1 MEWIGRGMNL
11 SVRETGTWQRTL
23 DIEVPAADVERHLDD
38 VARDIQRRASLPGFR
53 KGRVPLDMVRQQF
66 AQTVEQQFLESF
78 VPKLTSEGVSEAGL
92 APVVPPLVRN
102 LKFGPG
108 QPLRFEAQVEVR
120 PEIEAKDYR
129 KLPGVR
135 RVRTITD
142 ADFDRVMDELRE
154 ESAVFADLDR
164 PAGRED
170 VVLLDSQ
177 RIDLNGRR
185 MPGTRLKS
193 RRIQLGAP
201 EMLPELENALL
212 GAEPGQERTFEMNY
226 PDDYQNQELAGQ
238 RIRYVVKIRK
248 IQEKK
253 LRDLDDNFAR
263 EVFHLESL
271 EELRSRVRA
280 NLESEEQTRIRREVE
295 GSVSDALIQRNPV
308 DLPERLVEWT
318 LDRVMHE
325 ATGHREVPEHL
336 KKDLAERYR
345 PGVERSLKREVL
357 LAAVARQEKLEVS
370 DEEVASEIDRMARAE
385 PRQAARIRARYQSA
399 EARQGLLEALL
410 ERKALDWLIEQAELK
425 DEEIQPSQLV
435 VPAGR

>member
-1 MEWIGRGMNL
+1 MNR
-11 SVRETGTWQRTL
+11 SVRDTGTWTKTI
-23 DIEVPAADVERHLDD
+23 DIEIPADEVERRLDD

-66 AQTVEQQFLESF
+66 AHTVEQQFLESF
-78 VPKLTSEGVSEAGL
+78 VPKFTTEAVDEAKL

-102 LKFGPG
+102 LKFVPG
-108 QPLRFEAQVEVR
+108 QPLTFEAQVEVR
-120 PEIEAKDYR
+120 PEVQAKDYR

-135 RVRTITD
+135 RTRPITD
-142 ADFDRVMDELRE
+142 TDLEKVLDGLRE

-164 PAGRED
+164 PAGRGD

-177 RIDLNGRR
+177 RIDANGRR
-185 MPGTRLKS
+185 LAGTRLKS

-226 PDDYQNQELAGQ
+226 PADYENKELAGQ

-253 LRDLDDNFAR
+253 LRELDDNFAR

-280 NLESEEQTRIRREVE
+280 NLEDEEQTRIRREIE
-295 GSVSDALIQRNPV
+295 TSVSEALIERNPM
-308 DLPERLVEWT
+308 DLPDRLIQWT
-318 LDRVMHE
+318 LDRVIHE
-325 ATGHREVPEHL
+325 ATGHREVPESLH
-336 KKDLAERYR
+336 KDLAERYR

-357 LAAVARQEKLEVS
+357 LAAIARQENLEVG

-385 PRQAARIRARYQSA
+385 PRQAARTRARYQSA
-399 EARQGLLEALL
+399 EARQGLKESLL
-410 ERKALDWLIEQAELK
+410 ERKALDWLIEQAEVR
-425 DEEIQPSQLV
+425 EEVIQPSQLV
-435 VPAGR
+435 VPAGG